1 MVDPRSMKDMELLKK
16 TYYKMYTKDLTAL
29 LMSEMGGDLEKLVSA
44 CLQAAEE
51 DYDPDFHTPEKAKE
65 DAEEIWKRGQGKFFG
80 TNEEKL
86 FKVIIL
92 SPPKYLKMV
101 NDAYGL
107 C

>member
-1 MVDPRSMKDMELLKK
+1 M
-16 TYYKMYTKDLTAL
+16 
-29 LMSEMGGDLEKLVSA
+29 SA